1 MLGSKNIDTI
11 NNSDIYDRYKDLYLS
26 EKEREEKLLQGM
38 QSANRLKTRL
48 GAKKADGTALTMT
61 TQENAVK
68 KTFDKRFAILLDF
81 DFFKNPVYPYG
92 LKEDFIV
99 RPELNSSEKVTLCT
113 EDTSATYK
121 LSDKS
126 LEYDVIF
133 EEPYA
138 TTIGL
143 IYAGT
148 TSVPYTKVTSIH
160 YQTLPKKSTTWKI
173 DVNNLSVR
181 SLRGVLLLFVDE
193 RDDLAN
199 KSKAFYNPSIKMIL
213 TTING
218 IPHQLFRA
226 GLQGRDIYPEIKKI
240 FLQGTL

>member
-1 MLGSKNIDTI
+1 M
-11 NNSDIYDRYKDLYLS
+11 
-26 EKEREEKLLQGM
+26 
-38 QSANRLKTRL
+38 
-48 GAKKADGTALTMT
+48 
-61 TQENAVK
+61 
-68 KTFDKRFAILLDF
+68 
-81 DFFKNPVYPYG
+81 YPYG

-99 RPELNSSEKVTLCT
+99 RPELNSSEEVILCT
-113 EDTSATYK
+113 GDTSATYK
-121 LSDKS
+121 LSDIS

-143 IYAGT
+143 MYTGT

-181 SLRGVLLLFVDE
+181 SLRGLLLLFVDE
-193 RDDLAN
+193 RDDFAN
-199 KSKAFYNPSIKMIL
+199 KSKEFYNPNIKMIL

-218 IPHQLFRA
+218 MPHQLFRA
-226 GLQGRDIYPEIKKI
+226 GLQGRDIYPETKKI